1 MARYVRNYPVPELV
15 HYVSNHGNSAMSY
28 FDQRPQLFRIFFGI
42 LAAVLLAFAGIDIY
56 MFGSSPTDE
65 NIFQNP
71 PSSVSYARVKPAM
84 MLDESTRRWI
94 PDSLHLGDMPT
105 EVNGKS
111 FPSVQD
117 AKEYIGR
124 LPDTSFVTIKVLRPA
139 ENRYYL
145 YGVKKS
151 AISFDDVRPMQP
163 VAWVTNVT
171 EGGASDR
178 AGMKVGDLIT
188 RINGQTF
195 NNVMQ
200 ADSILTSGQ
209 TGKTIDYDILRNGE
223 PLTLHVTLASF
234 GFQFAF
240 LMFIIAG
247 LCYIGV
253 GIFLAE
259 ARPGFI
265 GARLVGFFL
274 LMLGYFMVIAILN
287 KGLHSPFLIRFRDI
301 TRPIALF
308 AAFPL
313 FLHAA
318 HYFPKER
325 SDLLQRKWIRF
336 GGYALALAGFIGTRL
351 LGGWGPAALISANGI
366 FVFLVP
372 VFFRKG
378 CPPDYRTMNR
388 IIRWTGLAIGAASL
402 AFGIFASKIGGVEV
416 FTWLTLFSLV
426 LLTLPIAYLITVGR
440 YRIFNLTLRIRRNIQ
455 YSFVSFLW
463 IVVSVIAFSAF
474 LSWLVQARLD
484 LPYIRVTGHSFEIAS
499 TPTSEREQTI
509 IEKGFLV
516 FIAIGSLMILSRV
529 YRAGDRF
536 IARKF
541 HRARYDYRR
550 ASSELADVMST
561 TLNMTDLARGIVEKL
576 SSLMQLK
583 KAGVLFFRDQSACC
597 CHEAHGFDGNTWSEF
612 CMTIDNA
619 LVDGLKQFT
628 REVGVDYL
636 ALSLKDRLLHLDFHF
651 VVPIRSKEKLVG
663 ALLIGEKKSEAPF
676 QHEDLEFL
684 GSVAKQASV
693 AIENAFLYE
702 ELTEQERMKHELAIA
717 RKIQLESLPQSTPD
731 IRGLDIAGVSIPAL
745 EVGGDYFDY
754 LNGDPA
760 KLTVIVGDVS
770 GKGTSAA
777 LYMSKVQGILRS
789 LHGFGLLPRELFI
802 RANHLLCKDL
812 EKRSFVTAMGAAF
825 DMEKKNLILARAGH
839 LPLFRFN
846 ASTKRA
852 EKITPRGLGLGL
864 SPEELF
870 ATELEERKITFG
882 TGDVFVF
889 VTDGITEG
897 QKQSG
902 DEFGEERVL
911 QILEESSTQSASSI
925 RDRVVN
931 EVKRFAGDAHQHD
944 DQTVVVVKT
953 VQ

>member
-1 MARYVRNYPVPELV
+1 MTTCVRNYPVPAFV
-15 HYVSNHGNSAMSY
+15 HYVSNHGTSAMSY
-28 FDQRPQLFRIFFGI
+28 FDRRPQLFRILFGL
-42 LAAVLLAFAGIDIY
+42 LAAVLVVFAAFDIY

-71 PSSVSYARVKPAM
+71 PSNVSYARAKPA
-84 MLDESTRRWI
+84 LRWDEGKKIWF

-105 EVNGKS
+105 EVDDKK
-111 FPSVQD
+111 FPSLKD
-117 AKEYIGR
+117 AQEYINR
-124 LPDTSFVTIKVLRPA
+124 LPDTAFVTLKVLRPV

-145 YGVKKS
+145 YGLKKS
-151 AISFDDVRPMQP
+151 AVSFDDIRVMQP
-163 VAWVTNVT
+163 TAWVTDVT

-178 AGMKVGDLIT
+178 AGMKVGDIIT

-195 NNVMQ
+195 NNVSQ
-200 ADSILTSGQ
+200 ADSILRSGQ
-209 TGKTIDYDILRNGE
+209 IGKTIDYDILRNGR

-234 GFQFAF
+234 GLQFAF
-240 LMFIIAG
+240 LMFILSG

-253 GIFLAE
+253 GAFLAE

-265 GARLVGFFL
+265 GARLAGTYL
-274 LMLGYFMVIAILN
+274 LLLGYFMTILVLN
-287 KGLHSPFLIRFRDI
+287 RGLDSPFLSKFREL
-301 TRPIALF
+301 TMPAALF
-308 AAFPL
+308 LAFAL
-313 FLHAA
+313 YLHVS
-318 HYFPKER
+318 HYFPKEHP
-325 SDLLQRKWIRF
+325 DLLRRKWIRIA
-336 GGYALALAGFIGTRL
+336 GYALAFTGYIVTRFAG
-351 LGGWGPAALISANGI
+351 GGYATAAVIVNGI
-366 FVFLVP
+366 YAFSIPFI
-372 VFFRKG
+372 FRKG
-378 CPPDYRTMNR
+378 SPPDYRTMNR
-388 IIRWTGLAIGAASL
+388 IIRWTGLAIGATAV
-402 AFGIFASKIGGVEV
+402 AFGVFASRGGPQV
-416 FTWLTLFSLV
+416 FTWLTVFSLV
-426 LLTLPIAYLITVGR
+426 LLTMPIAYLITIGR
-440 YRIFNLTLRIRRNIQ
+440 YRIFNLTLRVRRNIQ
-455 YSFVSFLW
+455 YSFVSVLW
-463 IVVSVIAFSAF
+463 IVVSVVAFSAF
-474 LSWLVQARLD
+474 LSWLVQTRID
-484 LPYIRVTGHSFEIAS
+484 LPYIRVTGHSIEIAS

-516 FIAIGSLMILSRV
+516 FIAIGSLLILSRV

-597 CHEAHGFDGNTWSEF
+597 CHEAHGFDGDTWREF
-612 CMTIDNA
+612 CMTIDNE

-636 ALSLKDRLLHLDFHF
+636 PLSLKERFHQSDFHF

-731 IRGLDIAGVSIPAL
+731 IRGLDIAGISIPAL

-789 LHGFGLLPRELFI
+789 LHGFGLMPRELFI

-825 DMEKKNLILARAGH
+825 DVEKKDLLLARAGH

-846 ASTKRA
+846 AATLCA
-852 EKITPRGLGLGL
+852 EKITPKGLGLGL
-864 SPEELF
+864 SPEDLF
-870 ATELEERKITFG
+870 ASELEERKISFG
-882 TGDVFVF
+882 RGDVFVF

-897 QKQSG
+897 QQKSG

-911 QILEESSTQSASSI
+911 KILEETSSQSASSI

-931 EVKRFAGDAHQHD
+931 EVRDFAGDAHQHD

-953 VQ
+953 LQ